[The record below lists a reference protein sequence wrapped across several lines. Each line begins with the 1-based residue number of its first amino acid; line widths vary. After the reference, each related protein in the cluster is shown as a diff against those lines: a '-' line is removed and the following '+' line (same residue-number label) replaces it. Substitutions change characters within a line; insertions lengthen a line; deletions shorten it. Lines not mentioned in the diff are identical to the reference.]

1 MLPLS
6 NYYNI
11 GSESYFLNVPLFNY
25 KVIFKYSYFIIP
37 RILLCSL
44 CHSPHYLT
52 DSVFWRFSFIS
63 ESAIFFCKSQCIQL
77 PFSSSFPR
85 QRNGL
90 ITATLQSHF
99 SPSFVFFLQALIS
112 RAQQKP
118 PRERHHSRP
127 YNALLLPP
135 QLHKCSS
142 LTMSAR
148 VSFHLSSLFFHAVY
162 SFVFISCFNLLVL
175 HVCCMCPTKQ
185 WFLQSLQLL
194 KCNRTH
200 TMNEAVF
207 C

>member
-1 MLPLS
+1 MHP
-6 NYYNI
+6 I
-11 GSESYFLNVPLFNY
+11 TFF
-25 KVIFKYSYFIIP
+25 FIISKTKKWFDYCNLAVT
-37 RILLCSL
+37 LLSFL
-44 CHSPHYLT
+44 C
-52 DSVFWRFSFIS
+52 
-63 ESAIFFCKSQCIQL
+63 
-77 PFSSSFPR
+77 
-85 QRNGL
+85 
-90 ITATLQSHF
+90 
-99 SPSFVFFLQALIS
+99 FFLQALIL

-148 VSFHLSSLFFHAVY
+148 VSFHLSSLFFHAAY

-200 TMNEAVF
+200 TMKEAAF